1 MDLIITFG
9 LLTLVILLE
18 FVVVPAIVLKRVT
31 KFSTLYDY
39 PIYIV
44 NSNEVNAYSLNSV
57 WGKFIVIT
65 RGLVNEED
73 EEHVRAAI
81 MHELGHLKLNH
92 HVKMSLYIISVIIAF
107 TYLLNLNLFV
117 LIPFGLF
124 ALFMQRYFQRRFEL
138 SADKFALRFTNRR
151 LLEDLITK
159 YDVKETTFLSTHP
172 NIHVRLKNIDQ

>member
-1 MDLIITFG
+1 
-9 LLTLVILLE
+9 
-18 FVVVPAIVLKRVT
+18 
-31 KFSTLYDY
+31 
-39 PIYIV
+39 
-44 NSNEVNAYSLNSV
+44 
-57 WGKFIVIT
+57 
-65 RGLVNEED
+65 
-73 EEHVRAAI
+73 

>member
-1 MDLIITFG
+1 VDLIITFG

-73 EEHVRAAI
+73 
-81 MHELGHLKLNH
+81 
-92 HVKMSLYIISVIIAF
+92 
-107 TYLLNLNLFV
+107 
-117 LIPFGLF
+117 
-124 ALFMQRYFQRRFEL
+124 
-138 SADKFALRFTNRR
+138 
-151 LLEDLITK
+151 
-159 YDVKETTFLSTHP
+159 
-172 NIHVRLKNIDQ
+172 